1 MSDTAD
7 DGSADT
13 ESTATRY
20 RYTNDLLAGSLVAFA
35 IGATATYVSR
45 GDAVPLWLAS
55 VLAVAIL
62 TAVVW
67 TFGTGAFAA
76 ARRAFEQ

>member
-1 MSDTAD
+1 
-7 DGSADT
+7 
-13 ESTATRY
+13 
-20 RYTNDLLAGSLVAFA
+20 
-35 IGATATYVSR
+35 
-45 GDAVPLWLAS
+45 